1 MTDVRL
7 TALNPEDSQVY
18 PVACN
23 SSGELQVVEQKIEV
37 IDNDVTINGTLN
49 VNSSNSLTIY
59 DNEAVGFR
67 FASSSISSDSGTVS
81 GSSFSFLSSGNYPS
95 AIYGIESSLGA
106 QGFSTGSS
114 VAGYSVSLTSANNIS
129 CSGNLYGYRA
139 YVKSDAN
146 NGSGGAYA
154 FYASSNAPSLFGGE
168 VTVTSRSKRW
178 TLVEQGGLCHM
189 VEEANALSDVEEEL
203 DSPEK
208 EYPKLRDVFN
218 ELNLIESALQE
229 VMTKLKMTPPPGWE
243 VWDGSNDTA

>member
-23 SSGELQVVEQKIEV
+23 SSGELQVAEQKIEV

-49 VNSSNSLTIY
+49 VNSSNSLTVY

-67 FASSSISSDSGTVS
+67 FESSSISSDSGTAR
-81 GSSFSFLSSGNYPS
+81 GSSFSFLSSGDYPS
-95 AIYGIESSLGA
+95 AVYGIESSLGA
-106 QGFSTGSS
+106 QGFSTGAS
-114 VAGYSVSLTSANNIS
+114 VAGFSVSLNSEANIS
-129 CSGNLYGYRA
+129 CSGTLVGYRA

-168 VTVTSRSKRW
+168 VIVTSRSKKW

-189 VEEANALSDVEEEL
+189 VEEANALIDVEEEL

-218 ELNLIESALQE
+218 ELNMIEGVLEEIMSR
-229 VMTKLKMTPPPGWE
+229 LKMVPPAGWE